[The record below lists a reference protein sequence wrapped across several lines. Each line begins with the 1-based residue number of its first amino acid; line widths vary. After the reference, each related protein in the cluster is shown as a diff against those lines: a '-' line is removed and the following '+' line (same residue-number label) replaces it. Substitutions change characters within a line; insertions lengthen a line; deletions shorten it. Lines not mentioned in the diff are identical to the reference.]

1 MGEGKTR
8 GSQAPADAPG
18 QGKGPRSIVRPPDA
32 ETPKRSVAAA
42 LSVLEEQKTI
52 GIVYNSDRHP
62 PSSYYEYHKH
72 YYTPLAAA
80 AEGPGTTRGW
90 SWPWR

>member
-1 MGEGKTR
+1 
-8 GSQAPADAPG
+8 
-18 QGKGPRSIVRPPDA
+18 
-32 ETPKRSVAAA
+32 
-42 LSVLEEQKTI
+42 VLEEQKTI
-52 GIVYNSDRHP
+52 GIVYNSDRYP

>member
-8 GSQAPADAPG
+8 GSQAPADAPV

-32 ETPKRSVAAA
+32 ETPKRSVA
-42 LSVLEEQKTI
+42 
-52 GIVYNSDRHP
+52 
-62 PSSYYEYHKH
+62 KH

-80 AEGPGTTRGW
+80 AEGLGTTRGW